1 MKIKVN
7 DLRQP
12 PVLREMVK
20 LFSSEELLA
29 LNEVIESITLER
41 MEEEARSEHEK
52 MVKQE
57 VIAHVKE
64 QLQSAGLEPKDLI
77 AFMAS
82 SPRAL
87 KQQSLR

>member
-1 MKIKVN
+1 MNIKVN

-20 LFSSEELLA
+20 LFSSEELLT
-29 LNEVIESITLER
+29 LSELIESIVLER
-41 MEEEARSEHEK
+41 MEEEAQSEREQ
-52 MVKQE
+52 MVKQA

-64 QLQSAGLEPKDLI
+64 QLKSAGLEPKDLI

-82 SPRAL
+82 SPSAL
-87 KQQSLR
+87 KPRSLR